1 MSRRVAIVGVAQTK
15 YEAEKAYLSNN
26 ELVWEVV
33 EKVRQSTALGFV
45 DLVSD
50 NKPAIDKIVSCSEDF
65 WQGRAI
71 SDMQV
76 SMEMGVFGL
85 DSTKV
90 SSDGIQGVY
99 HGAIDIMSG
108 HHDIVLVVAHR
119 KESET
124 VASVVENAA
133 FDPIYMGPLGLDF
146 LGAAAL
152 QAQSYMSAY
161 RVTPEQCAKVVV
173 KNKGNAQN
181 NPFAQEPMNLT
192 VSDVLNS
199 EWLCKPIRALEA
211 KPVSDGAAALIL
223 ASEEVAY
230 KITDKPVWI
239 KGIGNAYD
247 AHYLGDRDLAKCE
260 ALAVAAK
267 RAYIMAGVIDPMEH
281 IDVAEI
287 SERYAYQ
294 ELLWYEGLGF
304 CGPGMGGKLLDGGI
318 TSMGG
323 KLPVNPSGGVLGGN
337 PSCVAGLTRVIEC
350 VLQLRGEAGSRQ
362 IDKANTALSHGWE
375 GPCGQSQCVIV
386 LGI

>member
-1 MSRRVAIVGVAQTK
+1 MARRVAVVGVAQTK
-15 YEAEKAYLSNN
+15 YEAEKVHLSNG
-26 ELVWEVV
+26 ELVWEAV
-33 EKVRQSTALGFV
+33 ERVRKNTGLGYIG
-45 DLVSD
+45 LVSD
-50 NKPAIDKIVSCSEDF
+50 KPSIDKIVSCSEDF

-71 SDMQV
+71 SDMQI

-99 HGAIDIMSG
+99 HGVIDIMSG

-124 VASVVENAA
+124 AGSVIENCA
-133 FDPIYMGPLGLDF
+133 FDPIYVRPLGIDF

-152 QAQSYMSAY
+152 QAQRYMSAY
-161 RVTPEQCAKVVV
+161 KVTPEQCAKVVV
-173 KNKGNAQN
+173 KNKGNAKN
-181 NPFAQEPMNLT
+181 NPYAQEPMHLT

-199 EWLCKPIRALEA
+199 EFLCEPIRALEA
-211 KPVSDGAAALIL
+211 KPVSDGAAALVL

-230 KITDKPVWI
+230 EITEKPVWI

-260 ALAVAAK
+260 ALVAAAK
-267 RAYIMAGVIDPMEH
+267 RAYAMAGIAHPVEE

-287 SERYAYQ
+287 SEGYAYQ

-304 CGPGMGGKLLDGGI
+304 CEPGKGRELIDRGV

-323 KLPVNPSGGVLGGN
+323 KLPVNPSGGLLGGN
-337 PSCVAGLTRVIEC
+337 PSCVAGLTRVVESF
-350 VLQLRGEAGSRQ
+350 LQLRGEAGSRQ
-362 IDKANTALSHGWE
+362 VTNANTALAHGWT
-375 GPCGQSQCVIV
+375 GPCGQSQSVMI